1 MAGKKK
7 ERPIGRKSK
16 LTPEVQEKIVQV
28 IRAGN
33 YAVVAAAYAGISE
46 KTFYEWL
53 QKGEAAPESTY
64 GKLRQSIKKA
74 EADSEAEAVAQIKL
88 AARDPKNW
96 VAGMTWLERRY
107 QKRWSR
113 TDRQEHSGAIKIV
126 MIDETSDKETD

>member
-1 MAGKKK
+1 MAK
-7 ERPIGRKSK
+7 GRKTGGRPTK
-16 LTPEVQEKIVQV
+16 LTPEIQEKIVQV

-33 YAVVAAAYAGISE
+33 YAEVAAAYAGISN
-46 KTFYEWL
+46 KTFYLWK
-53 QKGEAAPESTY
+53 QKGEDQPDSAY
-64 GKLRQSIKKA
+64 GEFLHAIKKA

-113 TDRQEHSGAIKIV
+113 TDRQEHSGEVKIV
-126 MIDETSDKETD
+126 MVDETSDKETD